1 MTNRCRVWLMA
12 SIGILGL
19 GNWGTALAKVW
30 LADGHQVIG
39 WTIEQEVHESV
50 TMEMVNQKYLP
61 GVTFEG
67 LTSTMQLGDVMAECE
82 LVVLALP
89 SSVILDVVDDLIP
102 HLRPS
107 HVLLDLAKGL
117 AEGNRSISQVITEKL
132 TAAGMSNA
140 VAVMTGPT
148 IAPEVARGVLT
159 IAQVASH
166 DRSAAER
173 LSSILSTPT
182 LILVPATD
190 PVGAELWG
198 AFKNV
203 VALACGLVDGLKI
216 AGSLGGD
223 NLKAAIFAA
232 GFREGCLLLPE
243 LGAKGES
250 AFGPAGM
257 GDLFVTA
264 TSPHGRNR
272 QMGEKLGSGL
282 TLQQALD
289 EMVMVA
295 EGVRATRMFGERAGE
310 EGLPAP
316 FVKALNTL
324 LDGDI
329 DPEDCVHRLV
339 ELR

>member
-1 MTNRCRVWLMA
+1 MA
-12 SIGILGL
+12 RIGILGL

-30 LADGHQVIG
+30 LEDGHQVTG
-39 WTIEQEVHESV
+39 WTIEQEVHHSI
-50 TMEMVNQKYLP
+50 TMDQVNKKYLK
-61 GVTFEG
+61 GVELKG

-89 SSVILDVVDDLIP
+89 SSVILSVVEDVIP

-117 AEGNRSISQVITEKL
+117 AEGNRSISEVIVEKL
-132 TAAGMSNA
+132 TAAGMGNA

-148 IAPEVARGVLT
+148 IAPEVASGVLT
-159 IAQVASH
+159 LAQVASH
-166 DRSAAER
+166 DSSVADR
-173 LSSILSTPT
+173 LTSTLSTPT
-182 LILVPATD
+182 LILVPASD
-190 PVGAELWG
+190 PIGAELWG

-216 AGSLGGD
+216 EGSLGGD

-232 GFREGCLLLPE
+232 GFREGCILLPE

-264 TSPHGRNR
+264 TSPVGRNR
-272 QMGEKLGSGL
+272 RMGEKLGRGL
-282 TLQQALD
+282 SLAQALD

-295 EGVRATRMFGERAGE
+295 EGVRAARMFGERARMGE
-310 EGLPAP
+310 LPAP
-316 FVKALNTL
+316 FIRSLNIL

-329 DPEDCVHRLV
+329 TAEDCVRRLV

>member
-1 MTNRCRVWLMA
+1 MA
-12 SIGILGL
+12 RIGILGL

-30 LADGHQVIG
+30 LEDGHQVTG
-39 WTIEQEVHESV
+39 WTIEQEVHHSI
-50 TMEMVNQKYLP
+50 TMDQVNKKYLK
-61 GVTFEG
+61 GVELKG

-89 SSVILDVVDDLIP
+89 SSVILSVVEDVIP
-102 HLRPS
+102 HLLPS

-117 AEGNRSISQVITEKL
+117 AEGNRSISEVIVEKL
-132 TAAGMSNA
+132 TAAGMGNA

-148 IAPEVARGVLT
+148 IAPEVASGVLT
-159 IAQVASH
+159 LAQVASH
-166 DRSAAER
+166 DSSVADR
-173 LSSILSTPT
+173 LTSTLSTPT
-182 LILVPATD
+182 LILDPASD
-190 PVGAELWG
+190 PIGAELWG

-216 AGSLGGD
+216 EGSLGGD

-232 GFREGCLLLPE
+232 GFREGCILLPE

-264 TSPHGRNR
+264 TSPVGRNR
-272 QMGEKLGSGL
+272 RMGEKLGRGL
-282 TLQQALD
+282 SLAQALD

-295 EGVRATRMFGERAGE
+295 EGVRAARMFGERARMGE
-310 EGLPAP
+310 LPAP
-316 FVKALNTL
+316 FIRSLNIL

-329 DPEDCVHRLV
+329 TAEDCVRRLV